1 MERVRLAAVAKEEAL
16 IVCCRCNRGGGRWDR
31 LADQAF
37 CPHCQEALALGEAD
51 PLVVP
56 TTKNRCAI
64 CDHVGTVRFLTFPLQ
79 SPDAV
84 ELDLCPEH
92 VRGMVGRHLGPF
104 AYHQLRRQLDAMG
117 IQVNDIFLL
126 HEAFY
131 DLYGRA
137 LHPLS
142 DLGMAG

>member
-1 MERVRLAAVAKEEAL
+1 MERIRLTAVPKDNAL
-16 IVCCRCNRGGGRWDR
+16 LPCSRCDRGGGRWDR
-31 LADQAF
+31 IADATY
-37 CPHCQEALALGEAD
+37 CPHCQEGLALGDAE
-51 PLVVP
+51 PLILP
-56 TTKNRCAI
+56 TTKDRCAV

-79 SPDAV
+79 SAEAV
-84 ELDLCPEH
+84 ELDLCPAH
-92 VRGMVGRHLGPF
+92 VRGIVGRHLGPF

-117 IQVNDIFLL
+117 VPVNDIFLL

-142 DLGMAG
+142 DLGLAG